1 MKTIVVVPSRLGST
15 RLANKAL
22 ADINGKTMIARVLE
36 ICKKTCLANGFDL
49 LLATDNNLIAQQ
61 AQALNVDFAM
71 TQSDIKTGS
80 DRIYNALEQKN
91 LLNKYDVV
99 INMQGDVPNIDSSI
113 ITNAAK
119 VLSLEPSADI
129 STAFYRIDKQKAS
142 EPSVVKPILCFNNNQ
157 RNAAGL
163 ELAKALYFTRALAPY
178 NAEQYF
184 EHIGIYAYRMDAL
197 QKFVSLGQGELEKC
211 ESLEQLR
218 ALENNMQIYGFVTSH
233 KPISVDT
240 EADLTFA
247 RQFII

>member
-1 MKTIVVVPSRLGST
+1 MKTIIVIPSRLGST

-36 ICKKTCLANGFDL
+36 ICKKTCLSNGFDL
-49 LLATDNNLIAQQ
+49 LLATDSSLIADE
-61 AQALNVDFAM
+61 ARALNVHFAM

-99 INMQGDVPNIDSSI
+99 INMQGDVPNIEDSI

-129 STAFYRIDKQKAS
+129 STAFYKIDRQKAM
-142 EPSVVKPILCFNNNQ
+142 EPSIVKPVLCFNNSQ
-157 RNAAGL
+157 QSGAEL
-163 ELAKALYFTRALAPY
+163 EVAKALYFTRALAPY

-184 EHIGIYAYRMDAL
+184 EHIGIYAYRMQAL
-197 QKFVSLGQGELEKC
+197 QKFVSLKQGELEKY

-218 ALENNMQIYGFVTSH
+218 ALENNMQIYGFVTPH

-240 EADLTFA
+240 QADLTLA
-247 RQFII
+247 RQFIV